1 MSHAQNV
8 SINGLCGSLVYQEK
22 RRVKKFPTKNV
33 YLSDE
38 EYGVLAYLAMD
49 QKVTVNLLIRR
60 AVQAFLKEQKVKQK

>member
-1 MSHAQNV
+1 
-8 SINGLCGSLVYQEK
+8 
-22 RRVKKFPTKNV
+22 V

-49 QKVTVNLLIRR
+49 TNVTVNLLIRR